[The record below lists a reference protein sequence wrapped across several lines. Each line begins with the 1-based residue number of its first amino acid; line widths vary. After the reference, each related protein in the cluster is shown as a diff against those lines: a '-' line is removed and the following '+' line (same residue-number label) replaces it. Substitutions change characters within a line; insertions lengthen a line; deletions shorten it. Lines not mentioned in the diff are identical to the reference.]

1 MFWNSAYS
9 IYTKNYT
16 NNSTQVI
23 LMKANAKQGDLTK
36 KAVSDQNK
44 NPHASDKQ
52 IQLKHFATAT

>member
-1 MFWNSAYS
+1 MFFYVLEQCIQY

-23 LMKANAKQGDLTK
+23 LMKANAKQGELTK

-44 NPHASDKQ
+44 NPHASDTSK
-52 IQLKHFATAT
+52 FN